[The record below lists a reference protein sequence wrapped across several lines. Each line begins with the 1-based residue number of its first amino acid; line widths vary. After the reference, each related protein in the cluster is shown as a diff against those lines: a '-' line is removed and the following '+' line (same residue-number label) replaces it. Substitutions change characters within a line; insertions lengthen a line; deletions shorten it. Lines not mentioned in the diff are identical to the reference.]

1 MLALRS
7 NGVKSCARLTGSR
20 PGTHHAIQTLLRS
33 SALRERPFSA
43 SIGRFKK
50 SEQQEESQKEKPKPV
65 PRPSAG
71 KTSLRRVS
79 IEAERSRV
87 IVRNRH
93 GRRFVDPDIDTKVN
107 IVYNL
112 IRLVD

>member
-7 NGVKSCARLTGSR
+7 NGIKSCVRLAGSL
-20 PGTHHAIQTLLRS
+20 PGIHNANETHLQHSVQYI
-33 SALRERPFSA
+33 RPFST
-43 SIGRFKK
+43 SIRRFKK
-50 SEQQEESQKEKPKPV
+50 SEQQEESQKEKPKPA

-93 GRRFVDPDIDTKVN
+93 GRRFVDPDIDTKV
-107 IVYNL
+107 YADGHYL
-112 IRLVD
+112 I

>member
-7 NGVKSCARLTGSR
+7 NGIKSCVRLAGSLQ
-20 PGTHHAIQTLLRS
+20 GTHNANRPLLRC
-33 SALRERPFSA
+33 SAEYVRFFST
-43 SIGRFKK
+43 SISRFKK

-93 GRRFVDPDIDTKVN
+93 GRRFVDPDIDTKVYTDAN
-107 IVYNL
+107 YL
-112 IRLVD
+112 S